1 MPPNPLTGTL
11 AMPIRLGA
19 NLAEPALTSRHA
31 RLAEAAGFDFV
42 AAGEHLYRDERPGP
56 TQLALTALAA
66 AAGATERV
74 RLLSSIIITPLHH
87 PVMLA
92 KQSAVVDQIS
102 GGRLTLGL
110 GVGGEFPGEFRALGI
125 PLNERGPRTDEAIR
139 IMRAL
144 WSGGPASHAGRAF
157 TFEDVT
163 LNPGPLQKGGPPI
176 WVGGRTEAAMQRAAR
191 SGDGWLPYLYRPSHY
206 ARSVDAIKGLLEKRG
221 RSLDNFGF
229 GLHLMTAIGATKEDS
244 IRLAAPALQAGYKY
258 DGNYAEL
265 AERYVLL
272 GPPDAAVSA
281 LQQFHEAG
289 ARDILLSWMTPSES
303 IEAQIEVVGK
313 SVIPAIR
320 TAS

>member
-1 MPPNPLTGTL
+1 MP
-11 AMPIRLGA
+11 MRLGA
-19 NLAEPALTSRHA
+19 NLAEPALTARHA

-92 KQSAVVDQIS
+92 KQAAVLDQIS

-110 GVGGEFPGEFRALGI
+110 GVGGEFPGEFRALGV
-125 PLNERGPRTDEAIR
+125 PLNERGQRTDEAIR

-144 WSGGPASHAGRAF
+144 WTGRPASHSGRAF
-157 TFEDVT
+157 AFEEVA
-163 LNPGPLQKGGPPI
+163 LNPPPVQEGGPPI
-176 WVGGRTEAAMQRAAR
+176 WVGGRTEPAMKRAAR

-206 ARSVDAIKGLLEKRG
+206 ARSVVAIKALLEKRG
-221 RSLDNFGF
+221 RPVEGFGF
-229 GLHLMTAIGATKEDS
+229 GLHLMTAIGATKEES
-244 IRLAAPALQAGYKY
+244 IKLAAPALKAGYKY
-258 DGNYAEL
+258 DGDYAEL

-272 GPPDAAVSA
+272 GPPDAAVAA
-281 LQQFHEAG
+281 LHEFHKAG
-289 ARDILLSWMTPSES
+289 AEDILLSWMTPSDA
-303 IEAQIEVVGK
+303 IDAQIEIVGK

-320 TAS
+320 RTN